1 MKNYDSHIYLYAKN
15 WYAKTNPIDDLKIL
29 YGKRNGLE
37 PEHVSMNNILS
48 CLFELTL
55 KHLKE
60 PWQLKEFITDI
71 SPDYFWKISRFGK
84 EPWDY
89 WKAVI
94 SKCLS
99 VLSLTKVSDIENGL
113 DETDFTILP
122 KRLDN

>member
-15 WYAKTNPIDDLKIL
+15 WYKKTNVIEDLKIL

-37 PEHVSMNNILS
+37 PEHISTNNILD
-48 CLFELTL
+48 CLFNLAA
-55 KHLKE
+55 KHLKG
-60 PWQLKEFITDI
+60 PRDMSAFISDI
-71 SPDYFWKISRFGK
+71 SPDNYWKISRFGD

-99 VLSLTKVSDIENGL
+99 VLSLIRVDEIENGL
-113 DETDFTILP
+113 DEPDFTLLP
-122 KRLDN
+122 KSEK